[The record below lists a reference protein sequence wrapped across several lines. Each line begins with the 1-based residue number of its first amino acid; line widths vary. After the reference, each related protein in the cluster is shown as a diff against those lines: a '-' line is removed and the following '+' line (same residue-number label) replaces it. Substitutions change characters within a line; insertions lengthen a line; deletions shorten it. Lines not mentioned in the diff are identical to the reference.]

1 MKDEFDRY
9 RSKIV
14 ERLRDSMK
22 YHMQK
27 NVQDMDLEN
36 TDLNEIYQDKLYE
49 ILRMIED
56 EANQIE
62 SYRFVESIDQ

>member
-36 TDLNEIYQDKLYE
+36 ADLNEIYQDKLYE

>member
-9 RSKIV
+9 RSKVV